1 MIITIFLI
9 IGLVISI
16 GLSLVM
22 FILIKNL
29 LKKIDVYEEWV
40 LDFKTD
46 LVDTLQQMR
55 EIDKQGTFAT
65 SLPDPEKGIFESDD
79 QVGIIFKDLTSL
91 VEKLNQRI
99 Q

>member
-16 GLSLVM
+16 GLNLTM

-65 SLPDPEKGIFESDD
+65 SLSDPEKGIFESDD

>member
-1 MIITIFLI
+1 MITFFLI

-16 GLSLVM
+16 GLNLAM

-40 LDFKTD
+40 LNFKTD
-46 LVDTLQQMR
+46 LIDTLQQMR
-55 EIDKQGTFAT
+55 ELDKQGTFAT

>member
-16 GLSLVM
+16 GLNLTM

-65 SLPDPEKGIFESDD
+65 SLSDPEKGIFEYDD